1 VTGSRP
7 APSGEDDEDVI
18 LLPPTPDLTADA
30 ALALLR
36 GGELELIGRLVAS
49 SNNALLGT
57 VTIAE
62 RGGSTDGGGGRS
74 AEGAPSA
81 APLVAPCVYK
91 PIRGER
97 PLWDFPDGT
106 LAAREVAA
114 YIVSAATPWAV
125 VPPTVLR
132 EGPFGPGMVQLWIH
146 PDELADVV
154 ALVVEGDRRLR
165 PMALFDAVVNNADRK
180 VGHLLPLSDGHVYG
194 VDHGICF
201 NEEPKLRTVLW
212 HWRGDRLTGAELEVL
227 RALRAELAGTLGDA
241 LAPLLTD
248 AEIAATGE
256 RIHALIA
263 DGRFPHPDPDR
274 PAIPWPPY

>member
-1 VTGSRP
+1 MADSRP
-7 APSGEDDEDVI
+7 DPAVEEEEEDDV
-18 LLPPTPDLTADA
+18 LVLPATPELEPA
-30 ALALLR
+30 AATALLR
-36 GGELELIGRLVAS
+36 DGRLDLIGRLVAS

-57 VTIAE
+57 ISLPAVGPAA
-62 RGGSTDGGGGRS
+62 GDG
-74 AEGAPSA
+74 PVL
-81 APLVAPCVYK
+81 PPTLVAPCVYK

-114 YIVSAATPWAV
+114 FVVSEASPWSV

-146 PDELADVV
+146 PDDEIDAV
-154 ALVVEGDRRLR
+154 AMVVEGDRRLR

-180 VGHLLPLSDGHVYG
+180 VGHLLPLADGRVYG

-201 NEEPKLRTVLW
+201 HEEPKLRTVLW
-212 HWRGDRLTGAELEVL
+212 HWRGQRLEAAELEVL
-227 RALRAELAGTLGDA
+227 RALRSAVLGGLRAELLR
-241 LAPLLTD
+241 LLTTP
-248 AEIAATGE
+248 ELAALVD
-256 RIHALIA
+256 RIDTLLS
-263 DGRFPHPDPDR
+263 DQRFPHPDPDR